1 MAIGNFIPEVWSANI
16 IEQFHNGTILAS
28 IANRA
33 YEGDAKAGNKIH
45 IPGVVDVTVKDYK
58 AGVSGSRT
66 TAADDVA
73 STGVDLLIDQEKAFD
88 FFVDDID
95 EAQANADVMGAYTR
109 SASAALI
116 EDAETYL
123 AGMLASGGTKLSG
136 TKAITD
142 WGSAYAALVAIRKA
156 LNAKKVPSAGRYAI
170 VSPSFEEQLLSDASK
185 LTSFQGVGDSTAIR
199 EGTVGRL
206 IGMQVVTDPYLPD
219 AKPTAIGLV
228 PEGFAYASQIDKT
241 ESLRADN
248 KFADRVRGLHV
259 YGGKVIRPDAVQVY
273 VGA

>member
-1 MAIGNFIPEVWSANI
+1 MAIENFIPEVWSANI

-28 IANRA
+28 IANRS
-33 YEGDAKAGNKIH
+33 YEGDAKSGNKIH
-45 IPGVVDVTVKDYK
+45 IPGVVDVKVKDYK
-58 AGVSGSRT
+58 TGVSGKRT

-95 EAQANADVMGAYTR
+95 DAQSNADVMGAYTR
-109 SASAALI
+109 SAAAALV

-123 AGMLASGGTKLSG
+123 AGMLADGGTKMSG
-136 TKAITD
+136 TKAIGD

-219 AKPTAIGLV
+219 SKPVAIGLV
-228 PEGFAYASQIDKT
+228 ADAFVYASQIDKT

>member
-1 MAIGNFIPEVWSANI
+1 MAIENFIPEIWSANI

-33 YEGDAKAGNKIH
+33 YEGDAKSGNKIH
-45 IPGVVDVTVKDYK
+45 IPGVVDVKVKDYN
-58 AGVSGSRT
+58 AGVSGKRT
-66 TAADDVA
+66 TAADEAV

-95 EAQANADVMGAYTR
+95 EAQSNADVMGAYTR
-109 SASAALI
+109 SAAAALV
-116 EDAETYL
+116 EDTEAYL
-123 AGMLASGGTKLSG
+123 AGMLANGGTKMSG
-136 TKAITD
+136 VKAITD

-206 IGMQVVTDPYLPD
+206 IGMQVVTDPYMPD
-219 AKPTAIGLV
+219 SKPAAIGLV
-228 PEGFAYASQIDKT
+228 ADAFVYASQIDKT

-259 YGGKVIRPDAVQVY
+259 YGGKVVRPDAVQVY

>member
-1 MAIGNFIPEVWSANI
+1 MAITNFIPEVWSANI

-58 AGVSGSRT
+58 AGVSGRRT
-66 TAADDVA
+66 TAADEVGA
-73 STGVDLLIDQEKAFD
+73 TGVDLLIDQEKAFD
-88 FFVDDID
+88 FYVDDID
-95 EAQANADVMGAYTR
+95 EAQSNADVMGAYTR

-116 EDAETYL
+116 EDAEAYL
-123 AGMLASGGTKLSG
+123 AGMLVAGGTKLSG

-228 PEGFAYASQIDKT
+228 PDGFAYASQIDKT

-259 YGGKVIRPDAVQVY
+259 YGAKVIRPDAVQVY

>member
-1 MAIGNFIPEVWSANI
+1 MAIENFIPEVWSANI

-28 IANRA
+28 IVNRS
-33 YEGDAKAGNKIH
+33 YEGDAKSGNKIH
-45 IPGVVDVTVKDYK
+45 IPGVVDVKVKDYK
-58 AGVSGSRT
+58 AGVSGKRT
-66 TAADDVA
+66 TAADEVA

-95 EAQANADVMGAYTR
+95 EAQSNADVMGAYTR
-109 SASAALI
+109 SAAAALV
-116 EDAETYL
+116 EDAEAYL
-123 AGMLASGGTKLSG
+123 AGMLAAGGTRISG
-136 TKAITD
+136 AKAVTD
-142 WGSAYAALVAIRKA
+142 WGSAYAALVTIRKA

-185 LTSFQGVGDSTAIR
+185 LTSFQGVGDSAAIR

-206 IGMQVVTDPYLPD
+206 IGMQVITDPYLPD
-219 AKPTAIGLV
+219 TKPTAIGLIAD
-228 PEGFAYASQIDKT
+228 GFVYASQIERT

-259 YGGKVIRPDAVQVY
+259 YGGKVIRPAAVQVY